1 MNNNMS
7 NSSNMLGDKEALSD
21 FLATQKMISST
32 YNTFAGECV
41 NTQLRDE
48 FLNILKE
55 EHCIQSEIFSEMQSR
70 GWYQVQPADAN
81 EVTKARQKF
90 SVSQ

>member
-1 MNNNMS
+1 MNTNMP
-7 NSSNMLGDKEALSD
+7 NSGCTLGDKETLTA
-21 FLATQKMISST
+21 FLATQKLISST
-32 YNTFAGECV
+32 YNTFAGECS

-55 EHCIQSEIFSEMQSR
+55 EHCIQSELFEEMNSR

-81 EVTKARQKF
+81 EVTKVRQKF
-90 SVSQ
+90 SM